1 MYIPLTAGIAP
12 PALSNF
18 VSRGRSTTM
27 FLRKSTRRAGPVA
40 GANIDV
46 RIIVPVGRIEVP

>member
-1 MYIPLTAGIAP
+1 
-12 PALSNF
+12 
-18 VSRGRSTTM
+18 M